1 MKTLTI
7 AMEDAVFVATE
18 QTGSWKLET
27 KLVDLPT
34 YALAADPYNP
44 ARLYCATFGKGLWR
58 SNDAGETW
66 EPVGA
71 GIQFAEVSAVT
82 VSPIERVGSY
92 GVVWVGTEPSALFRS
107 EDGGDTWVERT
118 SLQDIPSRA
127 TLPWSFPPRP
137 HTHHVRWIEP
147 DPVDPTR
154 LFVAIEQGGVMVS
167 RDDGMTWEDHKKEA
181 QIDGHSLASHKR
193 APGRVYETG
202 GSGTPA
208 HSREIDEQGRPYLVL
223 TYGGYAETHDG
234 GVTWETQTEGLE
246 HFYFWSVA
254 VDPADPDTILLSG
267 ARGPQHAHFADWA
280 ESCIYKRTRN
290 SPWRRVSAG
299 LAEPRGTIIQF
310 LATHEEEPGTFYAA
324 SGRGI
329 YRSTDQGE
337 HWERLAIDL
346 PEHFRWQHAHGLLIG
361 EV

>member
-1 MKTLTI
+1 MKTLTL
-7 AMEDAVFVATE
+7 AMEDAVLLATE
-18 QTGSWKLET
+18 QPGSWKLET
-27 KLVDLPT
+27 TLADVPAH
-34 YALAADPYNP
+34 ALAADLYNP

-58 SNDAGETW
+58 SNDAGKTW
-66 EPVGA
+66 EPVGS
-71 GIQFAEVSAVT
+71 GIGSAEVMAVA
-82 VSPIERVGSY
+82 VSPVERVGIY
-92 GVVWVGTEPSALFRS
+92 GVVWAGTEPSALFRS

-118 SLQDIPSRA
+118 SLQDVPSRTA
-127 TLPWSFPPRP
+127 LPWSFPPRP

-147 DPVDPTR
+147 DPVDPAR

-167 RDDGMTWEDHKKEA
+167 RDYGVTWEDHKIEA

-208 HSREIDEQGRPYLVL
+208 HSKHIDEQGRPYLVL

-234 GVTWETQTEGLE
+234 GMTWETQTEGLE

-254 VDPADPDTILLSG
+254 VDPADPETILLSG

-280 ESCIYKRTRN
+280 ESCIYKRTGN
-290 SPWRRVSAG
+290 SPWRLVSAG
-299 LAEPRGTIIQF
+299 LPESKGTIIQF
-310 LATHEEEPGTFYAA
+310 LTTREEEPGTFYAA
-324 SGRGI
+324 SGRGV

-337 HWERLAIDL
+337 HWERLPIDL
-346 PEHFRWQHAHGLLIG
+346 PEHFRMQHAHGLVIG